1 VGRRVLWRAGADGP
15 DLRGLQPGQGGFDGP
30 VMLASALVGMRE
42 QDCIKLASPGN
53 DIKSTYE
60 DGKE

>member
-1 VGRRVLWRAGADGP
+1 MVTVECVFYLAYVFLLWCAGADGP
-15 DLRGLQPGQGGFDGP
+15 DLRGLQPGQGRIRWAGDAGE
-30 VMLASALVGMRE
+30 LLS
-42 QDCIKLASPGN
+42 K